1 MQKESTLYGIIGLL
15 AGGLVTLLFV
25 SYGVNNGNTSMMR
38 MMGMGRGADRMG
50 SQESYMMQQRKSE
63 SDPNMM
69 GMGSS
74 MNEMMDYLEGKT
86 GDEFDKAFLLAMIAH
101 HEGAI
106 EMADEAKV
114 SAKHEEIRN
123 MADTIISAQTVEIEQ
138 MEKWLVDWNYK

>member
-1 MQKESTLYGIIGLL
+1 
-15 AGGLVTLLFV
+15 
-25 SYGVNNGNTSMMR
+25 
-38 MMGMGRGADRMG
+38 MG

>member
-63 SDPNMM
+63 YDPNMM

-86 GDEFDKAFLLAMIAH
+86 GDEFDKAFIELMIEH
-101 HEGAI
+101 HQGAI
-106 EMADEAKV
+106 DMANLIP
-114 SAKHEEIRN
+114 SRTNHEELRN
-123 MADTIISAQTVEIEQ
+123 MGEDIVSVQSAEIE
-138 MEKWLVDWNYK
+138 MMNGWLKDWFK